1 MEPAIGCLIL
11 LGVMALL
18 FITELIPLA
27 VTALGGAIIC
37 GFLNYIPDD
46 MVFLGLSHPTVTLFA
61 GMFVVGAAMF
71 HTGLAHSIG
80 VFIVKRAGKS
90 EKYLMLCIMII
101 AALLSTFL
109 SNTGTAAC
117 LLPVVMVICA
127 AAKIS
132 PSRQL
137 LPLAYAVC
145 GGGLMSLIASP
156 SNVIIS
162 GALSNFGYEPFSFFE
177 FAHIGLPVT
186 LAIIVYM
193 FFVGRRLLPQGGLV
207 PEKYAAELDPMQHN
221 VPKQVI
227 SGCILVGCI
236 IVMCLDLE
244 KITIEM
250 AAVIGALI
258 CVLTGCLTEKQ
269 AYHSIAWSSIFLFA
283 GMMPVS
289 HALYNTGAAELLA
302 HWILDMLGG
311 DPAPIVV
318 VAVLFAVTALLTQFM
333 SNSATAALLAPIGI
347 VLAQKLGVSPYPVLM
362 TIAVAAACAFA
373 TPIGT
378 PPCTL
383 VLGPGRYRFVDYI
396 RAGLPLVL
404 LCFAI
409 TMAVVPLVWPF

>member
-1 MEPAIGCLIL
+1 MDPAIGCLIL

-27 VTALGGAIIC
+27 VTAMGGAIIC
-37 GFLNYIPDD
+37 GFLNFIPDNV
-46 MVFLGLSHPTVTLFA
+46 VFSGLSHPTVTLFA

-90 EKYLMLCIMII
+90 QKNLMLCIMIV
-101 AALLSTFL
+101 AAVLSMCL

-117 LLPVVMVICA
+117 LLPVVMGICA
-127 AAKIS
+127 AAKMA

-145 GGGLMSLIASP
+145 SGGMISLVGTP
-156 SNVIIS
+156 PNIIVS
-162 GALSNFGYEPFSFFE
+162 GALSNFGYRPFGFFE
-177 FAHIGLPVT
+177 FAWVGVPLTVLTIL
-186 LAIIVYM
+186 YM
-193 FFVGRRLLPQGGLV
+193 YFAGRRLLPEGGEV
-207 PEKYAAELDPMQHN
+207 PEKFLAELDPMQHN

-227 SGCILVGCI
+227 AGCILLGCI
-236 IVMCLDLE
+236 IVMCLDLQ

-250 AAVIGALI
+250 AAVIGALV

-269 AYHSIAWSSIFLFA
+269 AYHSIEWSTIFLFA

-302 HWILDMLGG
+302 RWILEALGTPSPLVITML
-311 DPAPIVV
+311 
-318 VAVLFAVTALLTQFM
+318 LFAVTALLTQFM
-333 SNSATAALLAPIGI
+333 SNSASAALIAPIGI
-347 VLAQKLGVSPYPVLM
+347 VIAQKLGISPYPLLM
-362 TIAVAAACAFA
+362 VIAVASSCAYG

-383 VLGPGRYRFVDYI
+383 MVGPGNYRFVDYI
-396 RAGLPLVL
+396 KAGLPLIL
-404 LCFAI
+404 LCFAATVI
-409 TMAVVPLVWPF
+409 IVPLVWPF